1 MRIKKKKS
9 PVGQVLLNVFFILLC
24 VCYVYPLI
32 LLVAISVEG
41 SPGFGF
47 SIIVKNF
54 TLQAYEQIFAR
65 PERILR
71 AYGVTFF
78 YSIVATLGSLLV
90 MSTFAYALSKRDFKY
105 RNVITFLLFFTTLFS
120 GGIVPSYLVNAKLL
134 HLNDT
139 IWIYIFP
146 SLMNAW
152 NCIVLRTFFQGLPEG
167 LHEAARIDGASELRI
182 CFQIV
187 IPLSL
192 PALAS
197 IGFLAFI
204 THWNQWY
211 TTSIYIRDMNLYSLQ
226 YLLKIYIDGEEQV
239 QALMQQGL
247 LSETDATEQL
257 RSLETLRFA
266 MAVVAAGPMLFVFP
280 FFQKYFA
287 KGLTLGSVKG

>member
-1 MRIKKKKS
+1 MKKRNTRF
-9 PVGQVLLNVFFILLC
+9 PTGQIFLNLFFVLVCI
-24 VCYVYPLI
+24 CYVYPL
-32 LLVAISVEG
+32 LLLLTISVEG
-41 SPGFGF
+41 APDAGF
-47 SIIVKNF
+47 SVIIKEF
-54 TLQAYEQIFAR
+54 TLQAYQQIFSR

-78 YSIVATLGSLLV
+78 YSIVATFGSLLV
-90 MSTFAYALSKRDFKY
+90 MSMFAYALSKRDFKY
-105 RNVITFLLFFTTLFS
+105 RNFITFLLFFTTLFS

-146 SLMNAW
+146 FLMNAW

-167 LHEAARIDGASELRI
+167 LHEAARLDGASELRI

-197 IGFLAFI
+197 IGFLTFI
-204 THWNQWY
+204 NHWNQWY
-211 TTSIYIRDMNLYSLQ
+211 TTSIYVRDMNLYSLQ
-226 YLLKIYIDGEEQV
+226 YLLKIYMDGEEQV
-239 QALMQQGL
+239 REMMQQGY
-247 LSETDATEQL
+247 LSEVDADKQL
-257 RSLETLRFA
+257 KNLETLRFA
-266 MAVVAAGPMLFVFP
+266 MAVVAAGPMMFVFP
-280 FFQKYFA
+280 FFQKYFE

>member
-139 IWIYIFP
+139 I
-146 SLMNAW
+146 
-152 NCIVLRTFFQGLPEG
+152 CIVLRTFFQGLPEG